1 MCIYIYS
8 RFRLSWL
15 QPTGKEAGQTF
26 EKAADVQQT
35 KLNEPDDAANT
46 LVEAFKVY
54 RKTDPQEAVRVLEHV
69 VAHHTGKGNFRRAAG
84 HQQTLAELYEQDLGD
99 EKKAMTAYETAAQW
113 FDEENAEAYAYT
125 FL

>member
-1 MCIYIYS
+1 M
-8 RFRLSWL
+8 
-15 QPTGKEAGQTF
+15 
-26 EKAADVQQT
+26 QQT

-54 RKTDPQEAVRVLEHV
+54 RKTDPQEAVRVLERV

-99 EKKAMTAYETAAQW
+99 EKKAMTAYEVAAQW
-113 FDEENAEAYAYT
+113 FDEENAEAYA
-125 FL
+125 